1 MTSTRPITSPVATAS
16 PSFTNGS
23 ASGLGRRKNVP
34 GSGERTVRSAIVE
47 LLWLGKGGAHGV
59 EAGTPLGAGLQRL
72 LDADCAEQGLAVG
85 LRLRD
90 GIAVD
95 ADDRADR
102 DIAAAGYGVVEQAD
116 RLDAPGHLDGAHR
129 VADIDHVRGIAAGSE
144 RLLALDER
152 ELAAAVA
159 VADAVGRGRDRPFAL
174 EERAAPLLGEAVVA
188 EAHVDAQLD

>member
-59 EAGTPLGAGLQRL
+59 EAGAPLGAGLQRL
-72 LDADCAEQGLAVG
+72 LDADCAEVGLAVR

-90 GIAVD
+90 DIAVD
-95 ADDRADR
+95 ADDRADG
-102 DIAAAGYGVVEQAD
+102 DVAAAGDGVVEEAD
-116 RLDAPGHLDGAHR
+116 RLDAAGHLDRAHR
-129 VADIDHVRGIAAGSE
+129 VADVHHVGGVAAGTE
-144 RLLALDER
+144 RLLALHER

-159 VADAVGRGRDRPFAL
+159 VADAVGRGRHCPLAL
-174 EERAAPLLGEAVVA
+174 EERRAPLVGEAVVA
-188 EAHVDAQLD
+188 QAHVDAQ